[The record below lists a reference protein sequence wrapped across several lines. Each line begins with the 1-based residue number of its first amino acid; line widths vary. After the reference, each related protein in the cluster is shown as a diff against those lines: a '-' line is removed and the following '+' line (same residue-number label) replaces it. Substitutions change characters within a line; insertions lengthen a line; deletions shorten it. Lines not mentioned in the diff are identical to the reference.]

1 LNSTLVIHRS
11 FVIPDAWNHKFETIE
26 EGKLKQM
33 PDYKNILLVLI
44 ETLKPLVP
52 QGQEINEDTD
62 LVADLGLDS
71 LKVMKIIESVEDRYD
86 ISIPLNVLPE
96 VRTVK
101 DFALQIQKIIGD
113 G

>member
-1 LNSTLVIHRS
+1 MS
-11 FVIPDAWNHKFETIE
+11 K

-33 PDYKNILLVLI
+33 PDYENILQALN
-44 ETLKPLVP
+44 ETIKPLVP
-52 QGQEINEDTD
+52 QGQKIDEDTD

-71 LKVMKIIESVEDRYD
+71 LKVMKILESVEDRFD
-86 ISIPLNVLPE
+86 ISIPLNVLPD

-101 DFALQIQKIIGD
+101 DFVQQIQKLNGD

>member
-1 LNSTLVIHRS
+1 
-11 FVIPDAWNHKFETIE
+11 
-26 EGKLKQM
+26 M
-33 PDYKNILLVLI
+33 PEYENIVQALAEI
-44 ETLKPLVP
+44 LKPFVP
-52 QGQEINEDTD
+52 QGQTIHEDTD

-71 LKVMKIIESVEDRYD
+71 LKVMKILESVEDRFD

-101 DFALQIQKIIGD
+101 DFALQIQKLNGD

>member
-1 LNSTLVIHRS
+1 MS
-11 FVIPDAWNHKFETIE
+11 
-26 EGKLKQM
+26 
-33 PDYKNILLVLI
+33 DYENILQALT

-52 QGQEINEDTD
+52 RGQKIDEDTD

-71 LKVMKIIESVEDRYD
+71 LKVMKIIESVEDGYD

>member
-1 LNSTLVIHRS
+1 
-11 FVIPDAWNHKFETIE
+11 
-26 EGKLKQM
+26 M
-33 PDYKNILLVLI
+33 PDYKNILQALI

>member
-1 LNSTLVIHRS
+1 
-11 FVIPDAWNHKFETIE
+11 
-26 EGKLKQM
+26 M
-33 PDYKNILLVLI
+33 PDYEDILQALN

-71 LKVMKIIESVEDRYD
+71 LKVMKILESVEDRYD
-86 ISIPLNVLPE
+86 ISIPLNVLPD

-101 DFALQIQKIIGD
+101 DFALQIQKLYGD

>member
-1 LNSTLVIHRS
+1 MHEYQTILQALNEI
-11 FVIPDAWNHKFETIE
+11 
-26 EGKLKQM
+26 
-33 PDYKNILLVLI
+33 
-44 ETLKPLVP
+44 LKPFVP
-52 QGQEINEDTD
+52 SGREVNEDTD

-71 LKVMKIIESVEDRYD
+71 LKVMKILESVEDRFD

-101 DFALQIQKIIGD
+101 DFALQIQKINGD

>member
-1 LNSTLVIHRS
+1 MS
-11 FVIPDAWNHKFETIE
+11 
-26 EGKLKQM
+26 
-33 PDYKNILLVLI
+33 DYENILQALN

>member
-1 LNSTLVIHRS
+1 MQ
-11 FVIPDAWNHKFETIE
+11 EYQTI
-26 EGKLKQM
+26 LQ
-33 PDYKNILLVLI
+33 VLI

-52 QGQEINEDTD
+52 QGQEINENTD

>member
-1 LNSTLVIHRS
+1 
-11 FVIPDAWNHKFETIE
+11 
-26 EGKLKQM
+26 M
-33 PDYKNILLVLI
+33 PDYENILQALI
-44 ETLKPLVP
+44 ETLTPLVP
-52 QGQEINEDTD
+52 QGQEINENTD